1 MNSIMRVNRSTALQY
16 AVLIFL
22 ALIALGPIIVMF
34 VTSFKT
40 QVDIMSGESM
50 WVFQPTFDNYTHV
63 FENKFDLFLRNS
75 IIVSLA
81 STALSLLVA
90 GMAAYALARLE
101 FPGRSPIAYF
111 TLIIRMVPPAVLAIP
126 IFILW
131 LNWELFLFDLIDA
144 TPFLYE
150 LENPDPYLFAEGLVD
165 GRIGLTLFYTALNLP
180 FAIWLLIGFLRQIPT
195 EIEEAAIV
203 DGCSQWQVFTR
214 IIFPF
219 RQRGIA
225 ESMTLEG
232 LPLFKPPYSRMTA
245 IDMSRGDIVWQSAMG
260 NGPRNHPLLQDL
272 DLPPLGNESMTTSVL
287 VTKSLIFGTMTK
299 GRTPDRWGDEEADRQ
314 LMYAFDKQDGTHLRT
329 FLLDGRS
336 AAAPMTYM
344 HEGKQYIVVAIG
356 SANTAELVALS
367 LP

>member
-1 MNSIMRVNRSTALQY
+1 MNSIKSLNRSTVLQY

-40 QVDIMSGESM
+40 QVDIMSSESM

-81 STALSLLVA
+81 STVLSLLVA
-90 GMAAYALARLE
+90 GMAAYALSRLE

-150 LENPDPYLFAEGLVD
+150 MENPDPYLFAEGLVD

-203 DGCSQWQVFTR
+203 DGCSQWQIFTR
-214 IIFPF
+214 IIFPLMRPGLAVAAIFTF
-219 RQRGIA
+219 RISWNEFLLALVLTDRNTRTLPVGI
-225 ESMTLEG
+225 TLFLTEQG
-232 LPLFKPPYSRMTA
+232 VQWGRIMAMGTLIVIPPLVLTFVAARQIIAGMTA
-245 IDMSRGDIVWQSAMG
+245 GAV
-260 NGPRNHPLLQDL
+260 
-272 DLPPLGNESMTTSVL
+272 
-287 VTKSLIFGTMTK
+287 K
-299 GRTPDRWGDEEADRQ
+299 G
-314 LMYAFDKQDGTHLRT
+314 
-329 FLLDGRS
+329 
-336 AAAPMTYM
+336 
-344 HEGKQYIVVAIG
+344 
-356 SANTAELVALS
+356 
-367 LP
+367 

>member
-1 MNSIMRVNRSTALQY
+1 MNSIKGLNRSTVLQY
-16 AVLIFL
+16 AVLIVL

-34 VTSFKT
+34 ITSFKT
-40 QVDIMSGESM
+40 QVDIMSSESM

-150 LENPDPYLFAEGLVD
+150 LDNPDPYLFAEGLVD

-214 IIFPF
+214 IIFPLMRPGLAVAAIFTF
-219 RQRGIA
+219 RISWNEFLLALVLTDRNTRTLPVGI
-225 ESMTLEG
+225 TLFLTEQG
-232 LPLFKPPYSRMTA
+232 VQWGRIMAMGTLIVIPPLVLTFVAARQIIAGMTA
-245 IDMSRGDIVWQSAMG
+245 GAV
-260 NGPRNHPLLQDL
+260 
-272 DLPPLGNESMTTSVL
+272 
-287 VTKSLIFGTMTK
+287 K
-299 GRTPDRWGDEEADRQ
+299 G
-314 LMYAFDKQDGTHLRT
+314 
-329 FLLDGRS
+329 
-336 AAAPMTYM
+336 
-344 HEGKQYIVVAIG
+344 
-356 SANTAELVALS
+356 
-367 LP
+367 

>member
-1 MNSIMRVNRSTALQY
+1 MNTINSVNRSAVFQY
-16 AVLIFL
+16 AVLIVL
-22 ALIALGPIIVMF
+22 ALLALGPIIVMF

-50 WVFQPTFDNYTHV
+50 WIFQPTFDNYTHV

-81 STALSLLVA
+81 STVLSLLVA

-195 EIEEAAIV
+195 EIEEAATV
-203 DGCSQWQVFTR
+203 DGASQWQIFTR
-214 IIFPF
+214 VIFPLMRPGLAVAAIFTF
-219 RQRGIA
+219 RISWNEFLLALVLTDRNTRTLPVGI
-225 ESMTLEG
+225 TLFLTEQG
-232 LPLFKPPYSRMTA
+232 VQWGRIMAMGTLIVIPPLVLTFVAARQIIAGMTA
-245 IDMSRGDIVWQSAMG
+245 GAV
-260 NGPRNHPLLQDL
+260 
-272 DLPPLGNESMTTSVL
+272 
-287 VTKSLIFGTMTK
+287 K
-299 GRTPDRWGDEEADRQ
+299 G
-314 LMYAFDKQDGTHLRT
+314 
-329 FLLDGRS
+329 
-336 AAAPMTYM
+336 
-344 HEGKQYIVVAIG
+344 
-356 SANTAELVALS
+356 
-367 LP
+367 

>member
-1 MNSIMRVNRSTALQY
+1 MNSINSLNRSTVLQY

-34 VTSFKT
+34 LTSFKT
-40 QVDIMSGESM
+40 QVDIMSSESM

-81 STALSLLVA
+81 STVLSLLVA
-90 GMAAYALARLE
+90 GMAAYALSRLE

-150 LENPDPYLFAEGLVD
+150 MENPDPYLFAESLVD

-214 IIFPF
+214 IIFPLMRPGLAVAAIFTF
-219 RQRGIA
+219 RISWNEFLLALVLTDRNTRTLPVGI
-225 ESMTLEG
+225 TLFLTEQG
-232 LPLFKPPYSRMTA
+232 VQWGRIMAMGTLIVIPPLVLTFVAARQIIAGMTA
-245 IDMSRGDIVWQSAMG
+245 GAV
-260 NGPRNHPLLQDL
+260 
-272 DLPPLGNESMTTSVL
+272 
-287 VTKSLIFGTMTK
+287 K
-299 GRTPDRWGDEEADRQ
+299 G
-314 LMYAFDKQDGTHLRT
+314 
-329 FLLDGRS
+329 
-336 AAAPMTYM
+336 
-344 HEGKQYIVVAIG
+344 
-356 SANTAELVALS
+356 
-367 LP
+367 

>member
-1 MNSIMRVNRSTALQY
+1 MNAIISNAMLDIRRLNRSEVLQY
-16 AVLIFL
+16 AVLTIL

-40 QVDIMSGESM
+40 QVDIMSSESM
-50 WVFQPTFDNYTHV
+50 WVFEPTFDNYSHV
-63 FENKFDLFLRNS
+63 FENKFDLYLGNS

-81 STALSLLVA
+81 STCLSLLVS

-101 FPGRSPIAYF
+101 FPGRSPMAYF

-150 LENPDPYLFAEGLVD
+150 MENPDPYLFAEGLVD

-203 DGCSQWQVFTR
+203 DGASQWQVFLR
-214 IIFPF
+214 VIFPLMRPGLAVAAIFTF
-219 RQRGIA
+219 RISWNEFLLALVLTDRNTRTLPVGI
-225 ESMTLEG
+225 TLFLTEQG
-232 LPLFKPPYSRMTA
+232 VQWGRIMAMGTLIVIPPLVLTFVAARQIIAGMTA
-245 IDMSRGDIVWQSAMG
+245 GAV
-260 NGPRNHPLLQDL
+260 
-272 DLPPLGNESMTTSVL
+272 
-287 VTKSLIFGTMTK
+287 K
-299 GRTPDRWGDEEADRQ
+299 G
-314 LMYAFDKQDGTHLRT
+314 
-329 FLLDGRS
+329 
-336 AAAPMTYM
+336 
-344 HEGKQYIVVAIG
+344 
-356 SANTAELVALS
+356 
-367 LP
+367 

>member
-1 MNSIMRVNRSTALQY
+1 MNSIKGVNRSAVFQY

-22 ALIALGPIIVMF
+22 ALLALGPIIVMF

-50 WVFQPTFDNYTHV
+50 WIFQPTFDNYSHV

-81 STALSLLVA
+81 STVLSLLVA

-150 LENPDPYLFAEGLVD
+150 MENPDPYLFAEGLVD

-195 EIEEAAIV
+195 EIEEAATV
-203 DGCSQWQVFTR
+203 DGASQWQIFTR
-214 IIFPF
+214 VIFPLMRPGLAVAAIFTF
-219 RQRGIA
+219 RISWNEFLLALVLTDRNTRTLPVGI
-225 ESMTLEG
+225 TLFLTEQG
-232 LPLFKPPYSRMTA
+232 VQWGRIMAMGTLIVIPPLVLTFVAARQIIAGMTA
-245 IDMSRGDIVWQSAMG
+245 GAV
-260 NGPRNHPLLQDL
+260 
-272 DLPPLGNESMTTSVL
+272 
-287 VTKSLIFGTMTK
+287 K
-299 GRTPDRWGDEEADRQ
+299 G
-314 LMYAFDKQDGTHLRT
+314 
-329 FLLDGRS
+329 
-336 AAAPMTYM
+336 
-344 HEGKQYIVVAIG
+344 
-356 SANTAELVALS
+356 
-367 LP
+367 

>member
-1 MNSIMRVNRSTALQY
+1 MNSIKGFNRSTVLQY

-34 VTSFKT
+34 ITSFKT
-40 QVDIMSGESM
+40 QVDIMSSESM

-90 GMAAYALARLE
+90 GMAAYSLSRLE

-150 LENPDPYLFAEGLVD
+150 MENPDPYLFAEGLVD

-203 DGCSQWQVFTR
+203 DGCSQWQIFTR

-219 RQRGIA
+219 DAARPGRGGDFHLPHL
-225 ESMTLEG
+225 LERIPAG
-232 LPLFKPPYSRMTA
+232 VSSDRPQYPHAAGWHHA
-245 IDMSRGDIVWQSAMG
+245 ILDRARCAMG
-260 NGPRNHPLLQDL
+260 PHH
-272 DLPPLGNESMTTSVL
+272 
-287 VTKSLIFGTMTK
+287 
-299 GRTPDRWGDEEADRQ
+299 GDGHA
-314 LMYAFDKQDGTHLRT
+314 
-329 FLLDGRS
+329 
-336 AAAPMTYM
+336 
-344 HEGKQYIVVAIG
+344 
-356 SANTAELVALS
+356 
-367 LP
+367 

>member
-1 MNSIMRVNRSTALQY
+1 MNTLARVNRSTALQY
-16 AVLIFL
+16 TVLIVL

-40 QVDIMSGESM
+40 QVDIMSSESM

-63 FENKFDLFLRNS
+63 FENKFDLFLQNS
-75 IIVSLA
+75 IIVALA
-81 STALSLLVA
+81 STVLSLLVS

-101 FPGRSPIAYF
+101 FPGRTPMAYF

-150 LENPDPYLFAEGLVD
+150 MENPDPYLFAEGLID

-203 DGCSQWQVFTR
+203 DGASQWQVFTR
-214 IIFPF
+214 VIFPLMRPGLAVAAIFTF
-219 RQRGIA
+219 RISWNEFLLALVLTDRNTRTLPVGI
-225 ESMTLEG
+225 TLFLTEQG
-232 LPLFKPPYSRMTA
+232 VQWGRIMAMGTLIVIPPLILTFVAARQIIAGMTA
-245 IDMSRGDIVWQSAMG
+245 GAV
-260 NGPRNHPLLQDL
+260 
-272 DLPPLGNESMTTSVL
+272 
-287 VTKSLIFGTMTK
+287 K
-299 GRTPDRWGDEEADRQ
+299 G
-314 LMYAFDKQDGTHLRT
+314 
-329 FLLDGRS
+329 
-336 AAAPMTYM
+336 
-344 HEGKQYIVVAIG
+344 
-356 SANTAELVALS
+356 
-367 LP
+367 

>member
-1 MNSIMRVNRSTALQY
+1 MNAIKGVNRAAVFQY
-16 AVLIFL
+16 VVLIVL
-22 ALIALGPIIVMF
+22 ALLALGPIIVMF

-50 WVFQPTFDNYTHV
+50 WIFQPTFDNYTHV

-81 STALSLLVA
+81 STVLSLLVA

-131 LNWELFLFDLIDA
+131 LNWELFLFDLIDT

-195 EIEEAAIV
+195 EIEEAATV
-203 DGCSQWQVFTR
+203 DGASQWQIFTR
-214 IIFPF
+214 VIFPLMRPGLAVAAIFTF
-219 RQRGIA
+219 RISWNEFLLALVLTDRNTRTLPVGI
-225 ESMTLEG
+225 TLFLTEQG
-232 LPLFKPPYSRMTA
+232 VQWGRIMAMGTLIVIPPLVLTFVAARQIIAGMTA
-245 IDMSRGDIVWQSAMG
+245 GAV
-260 NGPRNHPLLQDL
+260 
-272 DLPPLGNESMTTSVL
+272 
-287 VTKSLIFGTMTK
+287 K
-299 GRTPDRWGDEEADRQ
+299 G
-314 LMYAFDKQDGTHLRT
+314 
-329 FLLDGRS
+329 
-336 AAAPMTYM
+336 
-344 HEGKQYIVVAIG
+344 
-356 SANTAELVALS
+356 
-367 LP
+367 

>member
-1 MNSIMRVNRSTALQY
+1 MNSIKAVNRSAVLQY
-16 AVLIFL
+16 AVLIVL

-34 VTSFKT
+34 ITSFKT
-40 QVDIMSGESM
+40 QVDIMSSESM
-50 WVFQPTFDNYTHV
+50 WVFQPTFDNYRHV
-63 FENKFDLFLRNS
+63 FDNKFDLFLRNS

-81 STALSLLVA
+81 STGLSLLVA
-90 GMAAYALARLE
+90 GMAAYALSRLD

-150 LENPDPYLFAEGLVD
+150 MENPDPYLFAEGLVD

-214 IIFPF
+214 IIFPLMRPGLAVAAIFTF
-219 RQRGIA
+219 RISWNEFLLALVLTDRNTRTLPVGI
-225 ESMTLEG
+225 TLFLTEQG
-232 LPLFKPPYSRMTA
+232 VQWGRIMAMGTLIVIPPLVLTFVAARQIIAGMTA
-245 IDMSRGDIVWQSAMG
+245 GAV
-260 NGPRNHPLLQDL
+260 
-272 DLPPLGNESMTTSVL
+272 
-287 VTKSLIFGTMTK
+287 K
-299 GRTPDRWGDEEADRQ
+299 G
-314 LMYAFDKQDGTHLRT
+314 
-329 FLLDGRS
+329 
-336 AAAPMTYM
+336 
-344 HEGKQYIVVAIG
+344 
-356 SANTAELVALS
+356 
-367 LP
+367 

>member
-1 MNSIMRVNRSTALQY
+1 MNTNNGFNRSVVFQY
-16 AVLIFL
+16 VVLIIL
-22 ALIALGPIIVMF
+22 ALLALGPIIVMF

-50 WVFQPTFDNYTHV
+50 WIFQPTFDNYTHV

-81 STALSLLVA
+81 STVLSLLVA

-144 TPFLYE
+144 TPLLYE

-195 EIEEAAIV
+195 EIEEAATV
-203 DGCSQWQVFTR
+203 DGASQWQIFTR
-214 IIFPF
+214 VIFPLMRPGLAVAAIFTF
-219 RQRGIA
+219 RISWNEFLLALVLTDRNTRTLPVGI
-225 ESMTLEG
+225 TLFLTEQG
-232 LPLFKPPYSRMTA
+232 VQWGRIMAMGTLIVIPPLVLTFVAARQIIAGMTA
-245 IDMSRGDIVWQSAMG
+245 GAV
-260 NGPRNHPLLQDL
+260 
-272 DLPPLGNESMTTSVL
+272 
-287 VTKSLIFGTMTK
+287 K
-299 GRTPDRWGDEEADRQ
+299 G
-314 LMYAFDKQDGTHLRT
+314 
-329 FLLDGRS
+329 
-336 AAAPMTYM
+336 
-344 HEGKQYIVVAIG
+344 
-356 SANTAELVALS
+356 
-367 LP
+367 

>member
-1 MNSIMRVNRSTALQY
+1 MNSIKSLNRSTVLQY
-16 AVLIFL
+16 AVLILL

-34 VTSFKT
+34 ITSFKT
-40 QVDIMSGESM
+40 QVDIMSSDSM
-50 WVFQPTFDNYTHV
+50 WVFQPTLDNYTHV

-81 STALSLLVA
+81 STVLSLLVA
-90 GMAAYALARLE
+90 GMAAYALSRLE

-150 LENPDPYLFAEGLVD
+150 MENPDPYLFAEGLVD

-214 IIFPF
+214 IIFPLMRPGLAVAAIFTF
-219 RQRGIA
+219 RISWNEFLLALVLTDRNTRTLPVGI
-225 ESMTLEG
+225 TLFLTEQG
-232 LPLFKPPYSRMTA
+232 VQWGRIMAMGTLIVIPPLVLTFVAARQIIAGMTA
-245 IDMSRGDIVWQSAMG
+245 GAV
-260 NGPRNHPLLQDL
+260 
-272 DLPPLGNESMTTSVL
+272 
-287 VTKSLIFGTMTK
+287 K
-299 GRTPDRWGDEEADRQ
+299 G
-314 LMYAFDKQDGTHLRT
+314 
-329 FLLDGRS
+329 
-336 AAAPMTYM
+336 
-344 HEGKQYIVVAIG
+344 
-356 SANTAELVALS
+356 
-367 LP
+367 

>member
-1 MNSIMRVNRSTALQY
+1 MNSIKAVNRSAVLQY
-16 AVLIFL
+16 AVLIVL

-34 VTSFKT
+34 ITSFKT
-40 QVDIMSGESM
+40 QVDIMSSESM
-50 WVFQPTFDNYTHV
+50 WVFQPTFDNYRHV

-81 STALSLLVA
+81 STVLSLLVA
-90 GMAAYALARLE
+90 GMAAYALSRLD

-150 LENPDPYLFAEGLVD
+150 MENPDPYLFAEGLVD

-214 IIFPF
+214 IIFPLMRPGLAVAAIFTF
-219 RQRGIA
+219 RISWNEFLLALVLTDRNTRTLPVGI
-225 ESMTLEG
+225 TLFLTEQG
-232 LPLFKPPYSRMTA
+232 VQWGRIMAMGTLIVIPPLVLTFVAARQIIAGMTA
-245 IDMSRGDIVWQSAMG
+245 GAV
-260 NGPRNHPLLQDL
+260 
-272 DLPPLGNESMTTSVL
+272 
-287 VTKSLIFGTMTK
+287 K
-299 GRTPDRWGDEEADRQ
+299 G
-314 LMYAFDKQDGTHLRT
+314 
-329 FLLDGRS
+329 
-336 AAAPMTYM
+336 
-344 HEGKQYIVVAIG
+344 
-356 SANTAELVALS
+356 
-367 LP
+367 

>member
-1 MNSIMRVNRSTALQY
+1 MNALARHNRSTVLQY
-16 AVLIFL
+16 ALLVFL

-40 QVDIMSGESM
+40 QVAIMSSESM
-50 WVFQPTFDNYTHV
+50 WIFQPTFDNYLHV

-81 STALSLLVA
+81 STLLSLLVA

-131 LNWELFLFDLIDA
+131 LNWELFLFDLIDT
-144 TPFLYE
+144 TPALYNM
-150 LENPDPYLFAEGLVD
+150 ENPDPYLFAEGLVD

-203 DGCSQWQVFTR
+203 DGASQWQVFTR
-214 IIFPF
+214 VIFPLMRPGLAVAAIFTF
-219 RQRGIA
+219 RISWNEFLLALVLTDRNTRTLPVGI
-225 ESMTLEG
+225 TLFLTEQG
-232 LPLFKPPYSRMTA
+232 VQWGRIMAMGTLIVIPPLILTFVAARQIIAGMTA
-245 IDMSRGDIVWQSAMG
+245 GAV
-260 NGPRNHPLLQDL
+260 
-272 DLPPLGNESMTTSVL
+272 
-287 VTKSLIFGTMTK
+287 K
-299 GRTPDRWGDEEADRQ
+299 G
-314 LMYAFDKQDGTHLRT
+314 
-329 FLLDGRS
+329 
-336 AAAPMTYM
+336 
-344 HEGKQYIVVAIG
+344 
-356 SANTAELVALS
+356 
-367 LP
+367 

>member
-1 MNSIMRVNRSTALQY
+1 MNSIKSLNRSTVLQY

-22 ALIALGPIIVMF
+22 ALIALGPIIIMF
-34 VTSFKT
+34 ITSFKT
-40 QVDIMSGESM
+40 QVDIMSSESM
-50 WVFQPTFDNYTHV
+50 WVFQPTFDNYIHV

-81 STALSLLVA
+81 STVLSLLVA
-90 GMAAYALARLE
+90 GMAAYALSRLE

-150 LENPDPYLFAEGLVD
+150 MENPDPYLFAEGLVD

-214 IIFPF
+214 IIFPLMRPGLAVAAIFTF
-219 RQRGIA
+219 RISWNEFLLALVLTDRNTRTLPVGI
-225 ESMTLEG
+225 TLFLTEQG
-232 LPLFKPPYSRMTA
+232 VQWGRIMAMGTLIVIPPLVLTFVAARQIIAGMTA
-245 IDMSRGDIVWQSAMG
+245 GAV
-260 NGPRNHPLLQDL
+260 
-272 DLPPLGNESMTTSVL
+272 
-287 VTKSLIFGTMTK
+287 K
-299 GRTPDRWGDEEADRQ
+299 G
-314 LMYAFDKQDGTHLRT
+314 
-329 FLLDGRS
+329 
-336 AAAPMTYM
+336 
-344 HEGKQYIVVAIG
+344 
-356 SANTAELVALS
+356 
-367 LP
+367 

>member
-1 MNSIMRVNRSTALQY
+1 MNSIKGLNRSTVLQY

-34 VTSFKT
+34 ITSFKT
-40 QVDIMSGESM
+40 QVDIMSSESM

-81 STALSLLVA
+81 STVLSLLVA
-90 GMAAYALARLE
+90 GMAAYALSRLE

-150 LENPDPYLFAEGLVD
+150 MDNPDPYLFAEGLVD

-214 IIFPF
+214 IIFPLMRPGLAVAAIFTF
-219 RQRGIA
+219 RISWNEFLLALVLTDRNTRTLPVGI
-225 ESMTLEG
+225 TLFLTEQG
-232 LPLFKPPYSRMTA
+232 VQWGRIMAMGTLIVIPPLVLTFVAARQIIAGMTA
-245 IDMSRGDIVWQSAMG
+245 GAV
-260 NGPRNHPLLQDL
+260 
-272 DLPPLGNESMTTSVL
+272 
-287 VTKSLIFGTMTK
+287 K
-299 GRTPDRWGDEEADRQ
+299 G
-314 LMYAFDKQDGTHLRT
+314 
-329 FLLDGRS
+329 
-336 AAAPMTYM
+336 
-344 HEGKQYIVVAIG
+344 
-356 SANTAELVALS
+356 
-367 LP
+367 

>member
-1 MNSIMRVNRSTALQY
+1 MSSINSLNRSTVLQY
-16 AVLIFL
+16 ALLIFL

-34 VTSFKT
+34 ITSFKT
-40 QVDIMSGESM
+40 QVDIMSSESM

-81 STALSLLVA
+81 STVLSLLVA
-90 GMAAYALARLE
+90 GMAAYALSRLE

-150 LENPDPYLFAEGLVD
+150 MENPDPYLFAEGLVD

-214 IIFPF
+214 IIFPLMRPGLAVAAIFTF
-219 RQRGIA
+219 RISWNEFLLALVLTDRNTRTLPVGI
-225 ESMTLEG
+225 TLFLTEQG
-232 LPLFKPPYSRMTA
+232 VQWGRIMAMGTLIVIPPLVLTFVAARQIIAGMTA
-245 IDMSRGDIVWQSAMG
+245 GAV
-260 NGPRNHPLLQDL
+260 
-272 DLPPLGNESMTTSVL
+272 
-287 VTKSLIFGTMTK
+287 K
-299 GRTPDRWGDEEADRQ
+299 G
-314 LMYAFDKQDGTHLRT
+314 
-329 FLLDGRS
+329 
-336 AAAPMTYM
+336 
-344 HEGKQYIVVAIG
+344 
-356 SANTAELVALS
+356 
-367 LP
+367 

>member
-1 MNSIMRVNRSTALQY
+1 MNGIKGVNRNAVFQY
-16 AVLIFL
+16 VVLIVL
-22 ALIALGPIIVMF
+22 ALLALGPIIMMF

-50 WVFQPTFDNYTHV
+50 WIFQPTFDNYTHV

-81 STALSLLVA
+81 STVLSLLVA

-131 LNWELFLFDLIDA
+131 LNWELFLFDLIDN

-195 EIEEAAIV
+195 EIEEAATV
-203 DGCSQWQVFTR
+203 DGASQWQIFTR
-214 IIFPF
+214 VIFPLMRPGLAVAAIFTF
-219 RQRGIA
+219 RISWNEFLLALVLTDRNTRTLPVGI
-225 ESMTLEG
+225 TLFLTEQG
-232 LPLFKPPYSRMTA
+232 VQWGRIMAMGTLIVIPPLVLTFVAARQIIAGMTA
-245 IDMSRGDIVWQSAMG
+245 GAV
-260 NGPRNHPLLQDL
+260 
-272 DLPPLGNESMTTSVL
+272 
-287 VTKSLIFGTMTK
+287 K
-299 GRTPDRWGDEEADRQ
+299 G
-314 LMYAFDKQDGTHLRT
+314 
-329 FLLDGRS
+329 
-336 AAAPMTYM
+336 
-344 HEGKQYIVVAIG
+344 
-356 SANTAELVALS
+356 
-367 LP
+367 

>member
-1 MNSIMRVNRSTALQY
+1 MNSIKGVNRTAVFQY

-22 ALIALGPIIVMF
+22 ALLALGPIIVMF

-50 WVFQPTFDNYTHV
+50 WIFQPTFDNYTHV

-81 STALSLLVA
+81 STVLSLLVA

-195 EIEEAAIV
+195 EIEEAATV
-203 DGCSQWQVFTR
+203 DGASQWQIFTR
-214 IIFPF
+214 VIFPLMRPGLAVAAIFTF
-219 RQRGIA
+219 RISWNEFLLALVLTDRNTRTLPVGI
-225 ESMTLEG
+225 TLFLTEQG
-232 LPLFKPPYSRMTA
+232 VQWGRIMAMGTLIVIPPLVLTFVAARQIIAGMTA
-245 IDMSRGDIVWQSAMG
+245 GAV
-260 NGPRNHPLLQDL
+260 
-272 DLPPLGNESMTTSVL
+272 
-287 VTKSLIFGTMTK
+287 K
-299 GRTPDRWGDEEADRQ
+299 G
-314 LMYAFDKQDGTHLRT
+314 
-329 FLLDGRS
+329 
-336 AAAPMTYM
+336 
-344 HEGKQYIVVAIG
+344 
-356 SANTAELVALS
+356 
-367 LP
+367 

>member
-1 MNSIMRVNRSTALQY
+1 MNGIKGVNRNAVFQY
-16 AVLIFL
+16 VVLIVL
-22 ALIALGPIIVMF
+22 ALLALGPIIVMF

-50 WVFQPTFDNYTHV
+50 WIFQPTFDNYTHV

-81 STALSLLVA
+81 STVLSLLVA

-131 LNWELFLFDLIDA
+131 LNWELFLFDLIDT

-195 EIEEAAIV
+195 EIEEAATV
-203 DGCSQWQVFTR
+203 DGASQWQIFTR
-214 IIFPF
+214 VIFPLMRPGLAVAAIFTF
-219 RQRGIA
+219 RISWNEFLLALVLTDRNTRTLPVGI
-225 ESMTLEG
+225 TLFLTEQG
-232 LPLFKPPYSRMTA
+232 VQWGRIMAMGTLIVIPPLVLTFVAARQIIAGMTA
-245 IDMSRGDIVWQSAMG
+245 GAV
-260 NGPRNHPLLQDL
+260 
-272 DLPPLGNESMTTSVL
+272 
-287 VTKSLIFGTMTK
+287 K
-299 GRTPDRWGDEEADRQ
+299 G
-314 LMYAFDKQDGTHLRT
+314 
-329 FLLDGRS
+329 
-336 AAAPMTYM
+336 
-344 HEGKQYIVVAIG
+344 
-356 SANTAELVALS
+356 
-367 LP
+367 

>member
-1 MNSIMRVNRSTALQY
+1 MNAINGLNRSTVLQY

-22 ALIALGPIIVMF
+22 ALLALGPIIVMF

-50 WVFQPTFDNYTHV
+50 WIFQPTFDNYTHV

-81 STALSLLVA
+81 STVLSLLVA

-195 EIEEAAIV
+195 EIEEAATV
-203 DGCSQWQVFTR
+203 DGASQWQIFTR
-214 IIFPF
+214 VIFPLMRPGLAVAAIFTF
-219 RQRGIA
+219 RISWNEFLLALVLTDRNTRTLPVGI
-225 ESMTLEG
+225 TLFLTEQG
-232 LPLFKPPYSRMTA
+232 VQWGRIMAMGTLIVIPPLVLTFVAARQIIAGMTA
-245 IDMSRGDIVWQSAMG
+245 GAV
-260 NGPRNHPLLQDL
+260 
-272 DLPPLGNESMTTSVL
+272 
-287 VTKSLIFGTMTK
+287 K
-299 GRTPDRWGDEEADRQ
+299 G
-314 LMYAFDKQDGTHLRT
+314 
-329 FLLDGRS
+329 
-336 AAAPMTYM
+336 
-344 HEGKQYIVVAIG
+344 
-356 SANTAELVALS
+356 
-367 LP
+367 

>member
-1 MNSIMRVNRSTALQY
+1 MNAIKGVNRAAVFQY
-16 AVLIFL
+16 GVLIVL
-22 ALIALGPIIVMF
+22 ALLALGPIIVMF

-50 WVFQPTFDNYTHV
+50 WIFQPTFDNYTHV

-81 STALSLLVA
+81 STVLSLLVA

-131 LNWELFLFDLIDA
+131 LNWELFLFDLIDT

-195 EIEEAAIV
+195 EIEEAATV
-203 DGCSQWQVFTR
+203 DGASQWQIFTR
-214 IIFPF
+214 VIFPLMRPGLAVAAIFTF
-219 RQRGIA
+219 RISWNEFLLALVLTDRNTRTLPVGI
-225 ESMTLEG
+225 TLFLTEQG
-232 LPLFKPPYSRMTA
+232 VQWGRIMAMGTLIVIPPLVLTFVAARQIIAGMTA
-245 IDMSRGDIVWQSAMG
+245 GAV
-260 NGPRNHPLLQDL
+260 
-272 DLPPLGNESMTTSVL
+272 
-287 VTKSLIFGTMTK
+287 K
-299 GRTPDRWGDEEADRQ
+299 G
-314 LMYAFDKQDGTHLRT
+314 
-329 FLLDGRS
+329 
-336 AAAPMTYM
+336 
-344 HEGKQYIVVAIG
+344 
-356 SANTAELVALS
+356 
-367 LP
+367 